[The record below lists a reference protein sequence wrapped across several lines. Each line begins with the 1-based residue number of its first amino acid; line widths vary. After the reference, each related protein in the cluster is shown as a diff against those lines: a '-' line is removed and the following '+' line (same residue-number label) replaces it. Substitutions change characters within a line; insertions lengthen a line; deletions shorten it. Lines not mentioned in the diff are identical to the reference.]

1 MNKSEHLNKDDLMKI
16 INLRASLNKKLSDK
30 LKIYFPKVIK
40 INRPKI
46 NLSININCNWIV
58 GFFTG
63 DGCFYIA
70 IYKSKS
76 NKIDYYVKLQVLVS
90 QHFRDKLLMNSL
102 VSTLECGKVFKRS
115 NENMVDLVVTK
126 FEDINKKIIPL
137 FNKYK
142 IEGIKYLDFQDFC
155 KAIELVKNKA
165 HLTKEDLKKI
175 CRIK

>member
-1 MNKSEHLNKDDLMKI
+1 M
-16 INLRASLNKKLSDK
+16 
-30 LKIYFPKVIK
+30 
-40 INRPKI
+40 
-46 NLSININCNWIV
+46 
-58 GFFTG
+58 
-63 DGCFYIA
+63 
-70 IYKSKS
+70 
-76 NKIDYYVKLQVLVS
+76 VS